1 MTIPYTFA
9 GATTAIPLANL
20 DANFASPITL
30 GNVAMTL
37 SNTYTSIGNL
47 TLTNVTISSASG
59 IAANTVAYA
68 NASGV
73 LTGSANFTFSS
84 TVTSIGITP
93 STWSLAGYYAAE
105 IGVAGNAIFS
115 GLGDTILS
123 SNTYYNGGWKYA
135 ASSVASSLFE
145 LNGTNAYLKIA
156 NAGTVGGAITWITPM
171 KVDISTYSGYS
182 LLTLDNP
189 TTGSII
195 DFNINGTR
203 TGSIFTDS
211 TGLNLQT
218 RTAIPVIFSTNA
230 TEKMR
235 ITSAGYVGIGTTSP
249 NSNLSLGAF
258 NTTGTSNSIRLYDD
272 GAAITSTSNNS
283 YGFGFITNGLSYTA
297 GTSGSHQFYTAN
309 TERMRINSSGYVGIG
324 TSSPDNLLTVG
335 TGVRIDGANINSM
348 SNSTGSL
355 GLYGGTN
362 YNSGGGI
369 YINGQGNTN
378 PNIIGFVRQ
387 GFVESMRIDSS
398 GNLLVGTTTSYSP
411 LTVHAANGGN
421 AISTGN
427 TSGTGAYNACVF
439 LNNGFSSAVAT
450 IYVSGSTV
458 TYNTSSDYRLKNNVA
473 PIQNALSTVEALNP
487 VSFTWLDGR
496 KDDGFLAHELQTV
509 IPNCVIGEKD
519 AVNEDGT
526 PKYQQMD
533 NSGVIPFLVASIKEL
548 SAQVTTLQA
557 QVTALTPKA

>member
-230 TEKMR
+230 TERMR
-235 ITSAGYVGIGTTSP
+235 ITSAG
-249 NSNLSLGAF
+249 N
-258 NTTGTSNSIRLYDD
+258 
-272 GAAITSTSNNS
+272 
-283 YGFGFITNGLSYTA
+283 
-297 GTSGSHQFYTAN
+297 
-309 TERMRINSSGYVGIG
+309 VGIG
-324 TSSPDNLLTVG
+324 TSSPAVPLDVNGQGKFSTSANAGNGIVVG
-335 TGVRIDGANINSM
+335 NNINGTLGTFGAPYNTANVQISNTAGPYPITFVTNSSEAMRIDG
-348 SNSTGSL
+348 
-355 GLYGGTN
+355 
-362 YNSGGGI
+362 
-369 YINGQGNTN
+369 
-378 PNIIGFVRQ
+378 
-387 GFVESMRIDSS
+387 S